1 MCSRKTK
8 LNRTRLVGLRLTDAE
23 YDRIATQWQQ
33 STCRKLSEFI
43 RDRLFNRPIITYYR
57 NQSMDDAMAELMQVR
72 TEINHIGHNFN
83 QAVKKLHLLQ
93 QIPEF
98 KSWLASNEPVI
109 ASLQQQIQKI
119 DSSVQQMGKQW
130 LQ

>member
-1 MCSRKTK
+1 MCSKKTK
-8 LNRTRLVGLRLTDAE
+8 LNRTRLVGLRLTDVE
-23 YDRIATQWQQ
+23 YDRIEKQWQQ
-33 STCRKLSEFI
+33 STCRKLSEYI
-43 RDRLFNRPIITYYR
+43 RDRLFNRPIITQYR

>member
-8 LNRTRLVGLRLTDAE
+8 LNRTRLVGLRLTDVE
-23 YDRIATQWQQ
+23 YDRIAKQWQQ
-33 STCRKLSEFI
+33 STCRKLSEYI
-43 RDRLFNRPIITYYR
+43 RDRLFNRPIITQFR
-57 NQSMDDAMAELMQVR
+57 NQSMDDAMAELMQLR

-98 KSWLASNEPVI
+98 KTWLIANEPVI
-109 ASLQQQIQKI
+109 TTLHQQIQKI

>member
-8 LNRTRLVGLRLTDAE
+8 LNRTRLVGLRLTDVE

-43 RDRLFNRPIITYYR
+43 RDRLFNRPIITQYR
-57 NQSMDDAMAELMQVR
+57 NQSMDDAMAELMQLR
-72 TEINHIGHNFN
+72 IEINHIGNNFN
-83 QAVKKLHLLQ
+83 QAAKKLHLLQ

-98 KSWLASNEPVI
+98 KSWLVANEPVI
-109 ASLQQQIQKI
+109 ASLHQQIQKI

>member
-57 NQSMDDAMAELMQVR
+57 NQSMDDAMAELMQLR

-98 KSWLASNEPVI
+98 KTWLAANEPVI
-109 ASLQQQIQKI
+109 TSLQQQIQKI

>member
-8 LNRTRLVGLRLTDAE
+8 LNRTRLVGLRLTDVE

-43 RDRLFNRPIITYYR
+43 RDRLFNRPLITQYR
-57 NQSMDDAMAELMQVR
+57 NQSMDDAMAELMQLR
-72 TEINHIGHNFN
+72 TEINHIGHNLN

-93 QIPEF
+93 QVPEF
-98 KSWLASNEPVI
+98 KSWLVANEPVI
-109 ASLQQQIQKI
+109 ASLHHQIQKI
-119 DSSVQQMGKQW
+119 DLSVQQMGKQW

>member
-8 LNRTRLVGLRLTDAE
+8 LNRTRLVGLRLTDVE
-23 YDRIATQWQQ
+23 YDRIAKQWQQ
-33 STCRKLSEFI
+33 STCRKLSEYI
-43 RDRLFNRPIITYYR
+43 RDRLFNRPIITQYR
-57 NQSMDDAMAELMQVR
+57 NQSIDDAMAELMQLR

-109 ASLQQQIQKI
+109 ASLHQQIQKI

>member
-8 LNRTRLVGLRLTDAE
+8 LNRTRLVGLRLTDVE

-33 STCRKLSEFI
+33 STCRKLSEYI
-43 RDRLFNRPIITYYR
+43 RDRLFNRPIITHYR
-57 NQSMDDAMAELMQVR
+57 NQSMDDAMAELMQLR
-72 TEINHIGHNFN
+72 TEIKNIGHNFN

-98 KSWLASNEPVI
+98 KSWLVANEPVI
-109 ASLQQQIQKI
+109 AGLLQQIQMI
-119 DSSVQQMGKQW
+119 DSSVQKMGKQW

>member
-8 LNRTRLVGLRLTDAE
+8 LNRIRLVGLRLTDVE

-43 RDRLFNRPIITYYR
+43 RDRLFNRPIVTLHR
-57 NQSMDDAMAELMQVR
+57 NQSMDDAMAELMLLR

-98 KSWLASNEPVI
+98 KSWLTANELVI
-109 ASLQQQIQKI
+109 ACLHQQIQKI

>member
-1 MCSRKTK
+1 MFSRKTK

-33 STCRKLSEFI
+33 STCRKLSEYI
-43 RDRLFNRPIITYYR
+43 RDRLFNRPIITQYR
-57 NQSMDDAMAELMQVR
+57 NQSMDDAMAELMQIR

-98 KSWLASNEPVI
+98 KSWLVANEPII
-109 ASLQQQIQKI
+109 ASLQHQIQKI
-119 DSSVQQMGKQW
+119 DSSVQQMGTQW

>member
-1 MCSRKTK
+1 MCSKKAK
-8 LNRTRLVGLRLTDAE
+8 LNRTRLVGLRLTDTE

-43 RDRLFNRPIITYYR
+43 RDRLFNRPIITQYR
-57 NQSMDDAMAELMQVR
+57 NQSMDDAMAELMQLR

-83 QAVKKLHLLQ
+83 QAMKKLHLLQ
-93 QIPEF
+93 QVPEF
-98 KSWLASNEPVI
+98 KTWLVAHEPLI
-109 ASLQQQIQKI
+109 TSLHKQIQKI

>member
-43 RDRLFNRPIITYYR
+43 RDQLFNRPIITYYR
-57 NQSMDDAMAELMQVR
+57 NQSMDDAMAELMQLR
-72 TEINHIGHNFN
+72 TEINQIGHNFN

-98 KSWLASNEPVI
+98 KSWLAANEPVI
-109 ASLQQQIQKI
+109 TSLHQQIQKI

>member
-1 MCSRKTK
+1 MCSKKTK

-23 YDRIATQWQQ
+23 YDRIAVQWQQ

-43 RDRLFNRPIITYYR
+43 RDRLFNRPIITQYR
-57 NQSMDDAMAELMQVR
+57 NQSMDDAMAELMQLR

-98 KSWLASNEPVI
+98 KSWLAANELVI
-109 ASLQQQIQKI
+109 ASLHQQIHKI

>member
-8 LNRTRLVGLRLTDAE
+8 LNRTRLVGLRLTDVE

-33 STCRKLSEFI
+33 STCRKLSEYI
-43 RDRLFNRPIITYYR
+43 RDRLFNRPIITHYR
-57 NQSMDDAMAELMQVR
+57 NQSMDDAMAELMQLR

-109 ASLQQQIQKI
+109 ASLLQQIQKI
-119 DSSVQQMGKQW
+119 DYSVQQMGKQW

>member
-8 LNRTRLVGLRLTDAE
+8 LNRTRMVGLRLTNVE

-43 RDRLFNRPIITYYR
+43 RDRLFNRPIITQYR
-57 NQSMDDAMAELMQVR
+57 NQSMDDAMAELMQLR
-72 TEINHIGHNFN
+72 SEINHIGHNFN

-98 KSWLASNEPVI
+98 KSWLVANEQVI
-109 ASLQQQIQKI
+109 SSLHQQIQKI